1 MPADSATPE
10 PPQAAAS
17 HQAAG
22 HAAGERA
29 AKNTTVR
36 AAGEIVGKLGSL
48 VLLAVL
54 ARAVGDARL
63 GIFVFGLAWAEVT
76 VTPVGL
82 GIDQYLLRRVAADR
96 SHGAAYFWNAMYLK
110 ILRGIPIV
118 IGSIVVVH
126 LLDYPTE
133 TELTVSV
140 LTLGLLFD
148 TMARTPSNFFEAFER
163 NELVATT
170 IVVQRLLAATLGLA
184 VLLAGF
190 GVVAVAIT
198 FSIGAVVRFAMS
210 MLLLRTRLGWPEVII
225 PGDTRREIRKRSR
238 TFTAQDVFGLVLA
251 RADVLLLGVLAT
263 DAVVGLYGS
272 AYRLFEA
279 TTFIN
284 VALAGAFAAMYTYLG
299 RDTSPTLG
307 AVFQRSIKLAVALL
321 LPIALTL
328 GLLAEPLCRA
338 FFGPDFADAA
348 DPLRLLAPVVVL
360 FGVMVLCS
368 VLVLSRAHPRRMV
381 YTVAAAAVVNVGLNL
396 ALVPMLEGVG
406 AALAMLVSM
415 VVYASIALRLAVLEV
430 GSINWLSMLAAPALA
445 AIAMA
450 VPLLLLE
457 GLWPLAILA
466 GTAVYVGVYAAV
478 DRMVDPDDL
487 RFVVD
492 LARRRLPFADPPARS
507 EGPS

>member
-1 MPADSATPE
+1 M
-10 PPQAAAS
+10 
-17 HQAAG
+17 
-22 HAAGERA
+22 R
-29 AKNTTVR
+29 R
-36 AAGEIVGKLGSL
+36 RSL
-48 VLLAVL
+48 
-54 ARAVGDARL
+54 
-63 GIFVFGLAWAEVT
+63 
-76 VTPVGL
+76 
-82 GIDQYLLRRVAADR
+82 
-96 SHGAAYFWNAMYLK
+96 
-110 ILRGIPIV
+110 
-118 IGSIVVVH
+118 
-126 LLDYPTE
+126 
-133 TELTVSV
+133 
-140 LTLGLLFD
+140 
-148 TMARTPSNFFEAFER
+148 
-163 NELVATT
+163 
-170 IVVQRLLAATLGLA
+170 
-184 VLLAGF
+184 
-190 GVVAVAIT
+190 
-198 FSIGAVVRFAMS
+198 
-210 MLLLRTRLGWPEVII
+210 
-225 PGDTRREIRKRSR
+225 
-238 TFTAQDVFGLVLA
+238 TFTAQDAFGLVLA
-251 RADVLLLGVLAT
+251 RADVLLLGALAT